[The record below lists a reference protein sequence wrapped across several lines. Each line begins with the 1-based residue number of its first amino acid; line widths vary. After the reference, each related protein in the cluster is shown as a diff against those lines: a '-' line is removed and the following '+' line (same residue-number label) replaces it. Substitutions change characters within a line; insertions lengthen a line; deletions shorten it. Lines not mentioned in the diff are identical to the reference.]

1 MLETAEV
8 DFEAIQ
14 AELPE
19 IADLERQELRAGV
32 LNVWASFLSSSSYGR
47 IADAPAF
54 PGLSKYD
61 LARHTRHVCK
71 NAMHLADTLEE
82 FWDISCERDLLLAAC
97 LVHDSSKLV
106 EMEGPTGT
114 ATPLGKALLHA
125 QLAGVRCLDFGLPHE
140 VVYMVTYH
148 PYTPPHVHIKP
159 ESLEHII
166 LTWADL
172 AACDPPFFVEGQA
185 THLEITKRFFQL

>member
-1 MLETAEV
+1 MVTETETQS
-8 DFEAIQ
+8 DAIR

-19 IADLERQELRAGV
+19 IEQLQSEDLRVGV
-32 LNVWASFLSSSSYGR
+32 LKVWGSFLDASSYDR

-54 PGLSKYD
+54 PGLPKYD

-71 NAMHLADTLEE
+71 NALHLADTLEE
-82 FWDISCERDLLLAAC
+82 FWDIRCQRDLLLAAC
-97 LVHDSSKLV
+97 LLHDSSKLV
-106 EMEGPTGT
+106 EMEGPDGA
-114 ATPLGKALLHA
+114 ATPTGRALLHA
-125 QLAGVRCLDFGLPHE
+125 QLAGVRCLDFGLPYE

-159 ESLEHII
+159 ESIEHII